1 MLQKLH
7 EQEIERIV
15 SKHKSEMEEM
25 KRQYTLQRDRENA
38 AHEEELQ
45 RIREQVRDR
54 SNDKPG
60 CVDKGLR
67 SLTRYLFVC
76 VTEFWRRR
84 ITSGKRKSF
93 YSLFF
98 MHQGI

>member
-7 EQEIERIV
+7 EQEVERIV

-38 AHEEELQ
+38 AHEQELE
-45 RIREQVRDR
+45 RIREQVGDR

-60 CVDKGLR
+60 CVNQGLR
-67 SLTRYLFVC
+67 SLTRYVLYV
-76 VTEFWRRR
+76 
-84 ITSGKRKSF
+84 
-93 YSLFF
+93 
-98 MHQGI
+98 